1 MLSKSARHID
11 TDNRKSWFA
20 ELRRFSRIFF
30 ARKIV
35 LFGTIIVVGFIFM
48 AIFAP
53 ILAPHDPYE
62 VNLARILEP
71 PSKEYLFG
79 TDPAGRD
86 LLSRII
92 YGSRISL
99 MVGVV
104 AIGLASIIGFA
115 MGLAAGY
122 FGGNTNRIIMRF
134 TDALMSL
141 PGVMLAL
148 IIAAL
153 LGSGLKNIMLA
164 IAIAMVPGSCRLMC
178 GQALTVKEAD
188 YVMAERALGSSNLR
202 ILLGHVLPNCFPPL
216 IVLMTMEMGGAILAE
231 AGLSFLGIGIEPPL
245 AAWGSMV
252 SNGRQYL
259 ASNPIISLIPGFAV
273 MLVVFAFNM
282 VGDGLRDTLD
292 PRLRGIL

>member
-1 MLSKSARHID
+1 MSNKSTSYIEVG
-11 TDNRKSWFA
+11 NRKSWFD
-20 ELRRFSRIFF
+20 ELRHFSRIFF
-30 ARKIV
+30 GRKIV
-35 LFGTIIVVGFIFM
+35 LFGTVIVIAFIFM

-53 ILAPHDPYE
+53 WLAPHDPYE
-62 VNLARILEP
+62 VNLAQTLKP
-71 PSKEYLFG
+71 PSKEYLLG

-104 AIGLASIIGFA
+104 AIVLASIVGFA

-178 GQALTVKEAD
+178 GQALTVREAD
-188 YVMAERALGSSNLR
+188 YIVALRALGGSNLR
-202 ILLGHVLPNCFPPL
+202 IILRHVLPNCFPPL

-252 SNGRQYL
+252 SSGRQYL
-259 ASNPIISLIPGFAV
+259 ASNPIISLAPGLAV
-273 MLVVFAFNM
+273 MLIVFAFNM